1 MSTDTLSFLNFG
13 IHSLLISALG
23 WLTVRFVVRDALRRS
38 IVAHIAILFSLIGP
52 FTIAYWPY
60 PYLGGNA
67 PTLTAIHQ
75 TLEADWRI
83 VVPPPNDEAAA
94 PAATEPAKAPAL
106 TMNEV
111 VRGLR
116 WVFWAGVVLILVR
129 HLWQTWI
136 VLRWCW
142 RLRDITQAEADALPK
157 DIRFERISVF
167 EQEGTPC
174 VAGWL
179 TPVIAVPASA
189 FQNLT
194 PPQWR
199 WLMRHEEEHLR
210 GNDTVSVW
218 LHGCLRAFLWWNPFV
233 HALMEEFARARE
245 EVCDAAALENEHTP
259 TAYAGFL
266 LSWAAH
272 PQLDGAGIM
281 PIASSRPARRLK
293 ARLLALMEARSVRKK
308 AGWVFALACAA
319 AVFLG
324 PMLVASVGF
333 AIATTGASAAEPP
346 NATLAVDDGRM
357 HTRVFRVPPSFGG
370 EMTAKAF
377 LSTQGITFPAGAS
390 AVFNK
395 MSSQLIVRNTRTNLD
410 KVERMVE
417 AAADLTQVVATTK
430 FIVTTKFI
438 QADRLFATHG
448 EILSRQQADDLVRS
462 VSQRQDVHLLSV
474 PSVTTLSD
482 QPAQVQVVHTNP
494 ADARQFVGVSLD
506 VLAAALPNGKATL
519 KAKAD
524 LSAEADAARPWPP
537 KAADAIDWKNVHLHT
552 IAGSGELSTDETLVL
567 HLTTPTKPVTILV
580 SARAIKPDSTGAA
593 SFDNIKNAAQAPGTG
608 DGASLPDAASGQQT
622 KRLAAVEPAQA
633 KPQIHLSIKVA
644 EVSAPVGKILGD
656 WDPGA
661 MTWQADASSKPVPIT
676 DAPPEVRNQFAV
688 SGVLTGDQF
697 SSVTRALAQKEK
709 KVTIITVPDAVA
721 PSGQEMVFN
730 LEDGGNGRTLRITA
744 ITAAD
749 GHTLDVETRLPN
761 LEPNQDRLVT
771 STVSIWSGHT
781 IVLSGTPSDK
791 PGHTHI
797 LFITATLQDQEGSP
811 AKK

>member
-13 IHSLLISALG
+13 IHSLLISVLG

-38 IVAHIAILFSLIGP
+38 IVANIAILFSLIGP

-60 PYLGGNA
+60 PYLGDSA

-94 PAATEPAKAPAL
+94 PPATVAAKAPAF

-179 TPVIAVPASA
+179 MPVIAVPASA
-189 FQNLT
+189 FQNLS
-194 PPQWR
+194 PEQWR

-210 GNDTVSVW
+210 GNDTVSAW

-245 EVCDAAALENEHTP
+245 EVCDAAALDDEHTP

-266 LSWAAH
+266 LSWAAQ
-272 PQLDGAGIM
+272 PQLDRAGVM

-293 ARLLALMEARSVRKK
+293 ARLVALMDTRSVRKK
-308 AGWVFALACAA
+308 AGWIFTLSCAA
-319 AVFLG
+319 AVLLG

-346 NATLAVDDGRM
+346 AATPAVDDGRM
-357 HTRVFRVPPSFGG
+357 HTRVFHVPPSFGG
-370 EMTAKAF
+370 EKTAKAF
-377 LSTQGITFPAGAS
+377 LESKGISFSGGAS
-390 AVFNK
+390 AVFTRET
-395 MSSQLIVRNTRTNLD
+395 SRLIVRNTLSQLD
-410 KVERMVE
+410 KVEELV
-417 AAADLTQVVATTK
+417 AAAAVLPTRMT
-430 FIVTTKFI
+430 VTASLI
-438 QADRLFATHG
+438 QADGLLARQG
-448 EILSRQQADDLVRS
+448 QILSPQEAEDLVRS
-462 VSQRQDVHLLSV
+462 VSQTKGINLMST
-474 PSVTTLSD
+474 PGVTTLSD

-494 ADARQFVGVSLD
+494 ADARQFVGVSLEIL
-506 VLAAALPNGKATL
+506 VTALPNGKATL
-519 KAKAD
+519 KAKVE
-524 LSAEADAARPWPP
+524 LGAEANATHPWPP
-537 KAADAIDWKNVHLHT
+537 KTAGEIDWKKVLLHT
-552 IAGSGELSTDETLVL
+552 MSGSSDLATGESLVL
-567 HLTTPTKPVTILV
+567 HLTTPTRPVTVLISTKAL
-580 SARAIKPDSTGAA
+580 KPDGTEAA
-593 SFDNIKNAAQAPGTG
+593 SFNEIINAVPTPGPEG
-608 DGASLPDAASGQQT
+608 DAGVRDASSQQET
-622 KRLAAVEPAQA
+622 RRLADKVAA
-633 KPQIHLSIKVA
+633 KPRQPQVRVSIKVA
-644 EVSAPVGKILGD
+644 EVTAPVGKILGD
-656 WDPGA
+656 WDPGEL
-661 MTWQADASSKPVPIT
+661 TWQANAASKPVPIT
-676 DAPPEVRNQFAV
+676 EAPPEVRNQFAV
-688 SGVLTGDQF
+688 SGVLTGEQL
-697 SSVTRALAQKEK
+697 SSVIRALAQKEK
-709 KVTIITVPDAVA
+709 EVTITTVPDAVA
-721 PSGQEMVFN
+721 TSGQEMIFN
-730 LEDGGNGRTLRITA
+730 LDGVDGSTLRITA
-744 ITAAD
+744 IAAAD
-749 GHTLDVETRLPN
+749 GHTLDVETRLPD
-761 LEPNQDRLVT
+761 LEPNQNRLVT
-771 STVSIWSGHT
+771 TTVTIWSGHT
-781 IVLSGTPSDK
+781 IILSGTPPDK

-797 LFITATLQDQEGSP
+797 LFITATLQG
-811 AKK
+811 